1 MGNKIKFFLL
11 IAFIIAGIVSIK
23 LSGLDRYLDQERL
36 SAVIDGAGNNEL
48 DARAEA
54 YDIIISNTMV
64 TAKTDRP
71 VFSAVPLLTGIGE
84 KELVNQV
91 IEAVKKIQAQKG

>member
-1 MGNKIKFFLL
+1 MYKVKILVVCGSGVATSMHV
-11 IAFIIAGIVSIK
+11 AFK
-23 LSGLDRYLDQERL
+23 LREYLDQERL